1 MDVRFAA
8 PERIPKP
15 LVSYK
20 ANKKGTVLKKN
31 LVPGSIVILLAGRY
45 AGSRAVFLK
54 QLDSGLLLVTG
65 PHKVN
70 GVPLRRV
77 NQRYVIGTST
87 SIDVSKVDLSNVSE
101 EWFKHSETV
110 LPALA
115 ETQKTLDATLLAEIK
130 KVDSMKAYMK
140 SKFSLKKGDRP
151 HDMVF

>member
-1 MDVRFAA
+1 MQFT
-8 PERIPKP
+8 PERVRRP

-20 ANKKGTVLKKN
+20 NNKTTNKTVLKNN

-54 QLDSGLLLVTG
+54 QLESGLILVTG

-77 NQRYVIGTST
+77 NQRYVIGTQT
-87 SIDVSKVDLSNVSE
+87 KIDVSKVDLSNVSE

-130 KVDSMKAYMK
+130 KVETMTSYMKA
-140 SKFSLKKGDRP
+140 KFSLKKGDRP
-151 HDMVF
+151 HDMIF